1 MLNKFQSVISKIV
14 LICVAIFT
22 SMVFVQMA
30 IYFGKSYLTYE
41 PVFNVLVLICAIIL
55 VLLAALVLIRIS
67 DDDPIKN
74 RLVLLSLLA
83 IFAIAAIIWIKLVP
97 QTQVSDFKAFWDNAP
112 RALSGKQIYQMDN
125 DYFAKW
131 AYQTGFLVYVM
142 TVVKIFGHHII
153 AIQLL
158 NVLYQV
164 LILLVMY
171 QLVVKIFNNIK
182 MARLS
187 VLLLMIDLDW
197 FALNSQTNN
206 QYLGMLLFLVTF
218 YLIILNK
225 YWSFALAGLTLGLGS
240 IIRPIGPVIIAGIIV
255 FGIMYLFI
263 SNNHLHLD
271 AIWKLLI
278 TLAIYFVIFSGA
290 GMAIK
295 SSGLNSYGLSNRDS
309 EWKFVIGLDYNS
321 RGVYDQAMVD
331 RFDLKDT
338 RATMSKKEYSVIHEN
353 INYLNSN
360 HKWLSLL
367 WSKNSTLWAQNST
380 AMDFTGFEK
389 IHSAKT
395 TSLMRMAAYMGTVI
409 LIIFSWV
416 GSLRL
421 FKQRFSNNF
430 YLLLLPLMAY
440 AVVQLLIEVQG
451 RYRLEFIPVI
461 AILGSVGLYSTVKFL
476 SQKWRGNNSHNV

>member
-22 SMVFVQMA
+22 SVVFVQMV
-30 IYFGKSYLTYE
+30 IYFGKNYLTYE
-41 PVFNVLVLICAIIL
+41 PVFNVLVLICALIL

-67 DDDPIKN
+67 DENPVKN
-74 RLVLLSLLA
+74 KIVLFSLIT
-83 IFAIAAIIWIKLVP
+83 IFAIVAIIWIKLLP
-97 QTQVSDFKAFWDNAP
+97 QTQYSDFRAFWHNTP
-112 RALSGKQIYQMDN
+112 RALSGKSIYQMDN

-142 TVVKIFGHHII
+142 AVVKIFGHHII

-164 LILLVMY
+164 LILVVMY
-171 QLVVKIFNNIK
+171 NLVVKIFDNIK

-218 YLIILNK
+218 YLIMLNK
-225 YWSFALAGLTLGLGS
+225 YWSFGLAGLTLGLGS
-240 IIRPIGPVIIAGIIV
+240 IIRPIGPVVIAGIVV
-255 FGIMYLFI
+255 FAVMYLFI
-263 SNNHLHLD
+263 SNNKLHLD
-271 AIWKLLI
+271 AVWKLLL
-278 TLAIYFVIFSGA
+278 TLLIYFVIFSGA

-295 SSGLNSYGLSNRDS
+295 SSGLNEYGLSNRDS

-338 RATMSKKEYSVIHEN
+338 RNTMSKKEYSVIREN

-380 AMDFTGFEK
+380 AADFTGFDK
-389 IHSAKT
+389 IHSARA
-395 TSLMRMAAYMGTVI
+395 TSLMRMTAYMGTVI
-409 LIIFSWV
+409 LIIFSWL
-416 GSLRL
+416 GSLLL
-421 FKQRFSNNF
+421 FKQKFSNNI

-461 AILGSVGLYSTVKFL
+461 AILGSVGLYNFVKMI
-476 SQKWRGNNSHNV
+476 SQKWRGSHSRNV

>member
-1 MLNKFQSVISKIV
+1 MLNKFQSIISKIV
-14 LICVAIFT
+14 LVCVAIFT
-22 SMVFVQMA
+22 SVVFVQMV
-30 IYFGKSYLTYE
+30 IYFGKNALTSG
-41 PVFNVLVLICAIIL
+41 PVLNILVLICAIIL

-67 DDDPIKN
+67 DADPIKN
-74 RLVLLSLLA
+74 RLVLFTLIA
-83 IFAIAAIIWIKLVP
+83 IFAIVAIIWIKLVP
-97 QTQVSDFKAFWDNAP
+97 QTQFSDFKAFWHNAP
-112 RALSGKQIYQMDN
+112 RALSGKSIYQMDN

-142 TVVKIFGHHII
+142 AVVKIFGHHII

-158 NVLYQV
+158 NVLYQA

-171 QLVVKIFNNIK
+171 QLVVKIFNNVK

-218 YLIILNK
+218 YLIMLNK
-225 YWSFALAGLTLGLGS
+225 YWSFGLAGLTLGLGS
-240 IIRPIGPVIIAGIIV
+240 IIRPIAPVVIAGIVV
-255 FGIMYLFI
+255 FAVIYLLI
-263 SNNHLHLD
+263 SNNKFHVD
-271 AIWKLLI
+271 AIWKLLL
-278 TLAIYFVIFSGA
+278 TLAIYFVVFSGA

-295 SSGLNSYGLSNRDS
+295 SSGLNGYGLSNRDS

-338 RATMSKKEYSVIHEN
+338 RDTMSKKEYSVIHEN
-353 INYLNSN
+353 INYLNTN
-360 HKWLSLL
+360 HKWFSLL

-380 AMDFTGFEK
+380 ATDFTGFDQV
-389 IHSAKT
+389 HSAKAT
-395 TSLMRMAAYMGTVI
+395 GLMRRAAYMGTVI
-409 LIIFSWV
+409 LIIFSWI

-421 FKQRFSNNF
+421 FKIKFSNNI
-430 YLLLLPLMAY
+430 YLLLLTLMAY

-451 RYRLEFIPVI
+451 RYRLELVPVI
-461 AILGSVGLYSTVKFL
+461 AILGSVGLYTVVQL
-476 SQKWRGNNSHNV
+476 ISQKWRGNKSHNV